1 MKYASIDGLKIAYEH
16 YSSQPKGKGRRVIFI
31 HGTGCNSHVFER
43 HFEVLSTRHEVAA
56 IDLPGHGE
64 STGNG
69 FRGIA
74 DYAHYVA
81 GFIKHLEWEGCIVAG
96 HSLGGAIGLAIALY
110 YPKCVEGLLLI
121 DTGARLR
128 VDPAIIET
136 ARRAAEGENL
146 LPSNPRLGFARGTSQ
161 KIVDEIN
168 VITGQCS
175 PLVTYKDWIADDTCD
190 LMSRLSSIIV
200 PSLAIC
206 GDEDKLTP
214 IKYHEY
220 FRDRLPNCRLEI
232 ISNAGHW
239 PFVEQP
245 ELFDHTVLTFLEG
258 LRGT

>member
-1 MKYASIDGLKIAYEH
+1 MKYTSIDGLKISYKH
-16 YSSQPKGKGRRVIFI
+16 YASQMRANNRRVLLI
-31 HGTGCNSHVFER
+31 HGTGCNARVFER
-43 HFEVLSTRHEVAA
+43 HCGVLSTRHEVAA

-64 STGNG
+64 STGSG
-69 FRGIA
+69 FRGVA

-81 GFIKHLEWEGCIVAG
+81 ELIKHLEWKSCVVAG
-96 HSLGGAIGLAIALY
+96 HSLGGAIGLAVALY

-136 ARRAAEGENL
+136 ARRAADGEDL
-146 LPSNPRLGFARGTSQ
+146 LPSSPRRGFARRTSQ
-161 KIVDEIN
+161 KIVDGIN

-190 LMSRLSSIIV
+190 LMSRLPSINV

-206 GDEDKLTP
+206 GDEDEFTP

-220 FRDRLPNCRLEI
+220 FRDKLPNCQLEI
-232 ISNAGHW
+232 ISGAGHW

-245 ELFDHTVLTFLEG
+245 ELFDRTVLEFLNS

>member
-1 MKYASIDGLKIAYEH
+1 MKYASIDGLKISYEH
-16 YSSQPKGKGRRVIFI
+16 YTSQTRANHSRVMFV
-31 HGTGCNSHVFER
+31 HGTGCNARVFER
-43 HFEVLSTRHEVAA
+43 HLGVLSTRHEVAS

-64 STGNG
+64 STGSG

-81 GFIKHLEWEGCIVAG
+81 ELIEHLGWEDCVVAG
-96 HSLGGAIGLAIALY
+96 HSLGGAIALAVALY
-110 YPKCVEGLLLI
+110 YPKHVESLLLI

-136 ARRAAEGENL
+136 ARRAAHGEDL
-146 LPSNPRLGFARGTSQ
+146 LPSNPRRGFASGTPQ
-161 KIVDEIN
+161 EIVDEVN
-168 VITGQCS
+168 MITGQCS

-190 LMSRLSSIIV
+190 LMSRLPSIIV

-206 GDEDKLTP
+206 GDEDEFTP

-220 FRDRLPNCRLEI
+220 FRDNLPNCQLEI
-232 ISNAGHW
+232 ISDAGHW

-245 ELFDHTVLTFLEG
+245 KLFDHIVLEFLND
-258 LRGT
+258 LRGA

>member
-1 MKYASIDGLKIAYEH
+1 MKYASIDGLRIGYEH
-16 YSSQPKGKGRRVIFI
+16 YASQTKGNLSRVIFI
-31 HGTGCNSHVFER
+31 HGTGCNSRVFER

-64 STGNG
+64 STGSG
-69 FRGIA
+69 FRGVA

-81 GFIKHLEWEGCIVAG
+81 KLIEHLEWESCVVAG
-96 HSLGGAIGLAIALY
+96 HSLGGAIGLALALY
-110 YPKCVEGLLLI
+110 YPKCVEGLLLV

-128 VDPAIIET
+128 VDPGIIET
-136 ARRAAEGENL
+136 ARRAADGEDL
-146 LPSNPRLGFARGTSQ
+146 PPSNPRRGFARGTPQ

-168 VITGQCS
+168 VITEQCS

-190 LMSRLSSIIV
+190 LMSRLPSIIV

-206 GDEDKLTP
+206 GDEDEFTP

-220 FRDRLPNCRLEI
+220 FRDNLPNCQLKI
-232 ISNAGHW
+232 IPNAGHW

-245 ELFDHTVLTFLEG
+245 LLFDRTVLEFLDS